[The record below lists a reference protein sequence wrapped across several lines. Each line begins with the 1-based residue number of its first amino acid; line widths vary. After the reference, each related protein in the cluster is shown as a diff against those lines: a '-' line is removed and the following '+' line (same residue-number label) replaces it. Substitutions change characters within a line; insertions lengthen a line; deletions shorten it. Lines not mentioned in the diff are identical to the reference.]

1 MKTIYF
7 VRHGESEANN
17 LGLSAGS
24 EFDTPLTDI
33 GRKQAQKT
41 GQDLKDKN
49 IQLIVSSSQGRA
61 IETAEIIA
69 RKIGY
74 NPKEI
79 VRNELFVERGMGIYS
94 RGPDEK
100 YLKAA
105 ASGES
110 LHESVESVDDMH
122 KRVTQGLKWLEGFKE
137 QTILIV
143 SHGGVS
149 RILRL
154 IHQDLPHAH
163 MYKLGRFP
171 NASIY
176 KFMM

>member
-61 IETAEIIA
+61 IETAEIIGLA
-69 RKIGY
+69 LT
-74 NPKEI
+74 
-79 VRNELFVERGMGIYS
+79 VTNEVDCLHYLF
-94 RGPDEK
+94 
-100 YLKAA
+100 
-105 ASGES
+105 GEFYGAG
-110 LHESVESVDDMH
+110 LTDD
-122 KRVTQGLKWLEGFKE
+122 VNFDST
-137 QTILIV
+137 
-143 SHGGVS
+143 
-149 RILRL
+149 RIL
-154 IHQDLPHAH
+154 H
-163 MYKLGRFP
+163 G
-171 NASIY
+171 
-176 KFMM
+176 